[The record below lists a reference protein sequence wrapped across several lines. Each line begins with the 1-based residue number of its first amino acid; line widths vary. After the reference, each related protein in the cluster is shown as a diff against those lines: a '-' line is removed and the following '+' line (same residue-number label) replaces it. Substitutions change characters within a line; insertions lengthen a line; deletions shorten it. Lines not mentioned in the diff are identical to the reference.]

1 MADLAE
7 PDVPFLTPDS
17 LTLHTAFQPVFSLT
31 HGRLVGH
38 EALLRAQGAEGRPV
52 PPSELFAAI
61 TAPASLA
68 ALDARAVRQ
77 HLSAYVSA
85 GKREAAEWLLLNL
98 HPASLL
104 PDTGSVDDI
113 VRAIEESELR
123 PSRIVIEVLESP
135 LFEEDR
141 VYPALQRLRDLG
153 CLIALDDFGAGHS
166 NFERIF
172 DLRPHLVK
180 LDRRVLLR
188 AKGDAK
194 ARRILQR
201 MVSLIQECGALV
213 LIEGIETQA
222 GAHVALTCDVDFVQ
236 GYYFGRP
243 DAQVL
248 AAQGDHPPLLQAWD
262 SFDEG
267 QSRADDRWRESMGAH
282 CDELRLASIQL
293 AAGASVPS
301 ACAGF
306 LAADGA
312 TMCYLLDDRGHQIDE
327 IAFRDDGMRRRLVG
341 TEQFEPLRDCAGA
354 RWSRRQY
361 FRRAVSFPGAVQLT
375 RPYLTLQGGWM
386 CLTAS
391 IAFEIEGRR
400 VILCGDLRIDPTGDA
415 A

>member
-1 MADLAE
+1 MSVLAE
-7 PDVPFLTPDS
+7 PSVPSHAPGN

-38 EALLRAQGAEGRPV
+38 EALLRAQDVHGRPV
-52 PPSELFAAI
+52 PPNELFASI
-61 TAPASLA
+61 SAPAALA

-77 HLSAYVSA
+77 HLDAYVTA
-85 GKREAAEWLLLNL
+85 GKRDAVEWLLINL
-98 HPASLL
+98 HPMTLL
-104 PDTGSVDDI
+104 PDTGALEDI
-113 VRAIEESELR
+113 LLAIAHSGIR
-123 PSRIVIEVLESP
+123 PSRIVVEVLESP
-135 LFEEDR
+135 LFAEDR
-141 VYPALQRLRDLG
+141 VYPALERLRDLG

-172 DLRPHLVK
+172 NLRPHLVK

-201 MVSLIQECGALV
+201 MVSLIQECGSLV
-213 LIEGIETQA
+213 LVEGVETLA

-243 DAQVL
+243 AAEVVQVDD
-248 AAQGDHPPLLQAWD
+248 DHPPMQQAWE

-267 QSRADDRWRESMGAH
+267 QSRADDRWRESMGTH
-282 CDELRLASIQL
+282 CDDLKVASIQL
-293 AAGASVPS
+293 AAGASMQT
-301 ACAGF
+301 ACASF
-306 LAADGA
+306 LAAESA
-312 TMCYLLDDRGHQIDE
+312 TMCYLLDDRGRQVGD
-327 IAFRDDGMRRRLVG
+327 IAFRDEGLRRRLAG

-391 IAFEIEGRR
+391 IAFEIQDRP
-400 VILCGDLRIDPTGDA
+400 VILCGDLRIHTA
-415 A
+415 ETA

>member
-1 MADLAE
+1 MPDLAE
-7 PDVPFLTPDS
+7 PDVHAQASDVI
-17 LTLHTAFQPVFSLT
+17 TLHTAFQPVFSLT

-38 EALLRAQGAEGRPV
+38 EALLRVQDPHGSPI
-52 PPSELFAAI
+52 PPNELFASI
-61 TAPASLA
+61 SAPAELA
-68 ALDARAVRQ
+68 ALDARTVRQ
-77 HLSAYVSA
+77 HLAAYVAA
-85 GKREAAEWLLLNL
+85 GKRDTPEWLLINL
-98 HPASLL
+98 HPMSLL
-104 PDTGSVDDI
+104 PDTGALEDI
-113 VRAIEESELR
+113 LLAIAQSGMR

-141 VYPALQRLRDLG
+141 VYPALERLRDLG

-188 AKGDAK
+188 AKADAK

-201 MVSLIQECGALV
+201 MVSLIQECGSLV
-213 LIEGIETQA
+213 LIEGIETLA
-222 GAHVALTCDVDFVQ
+222 GAHLALTCDVDFVQ

-243 DAQVL
+243 AAEVL
-248 AAQGDHPPLLQAWD
+248 RADGDHPPLLQAWE

-282 CDELRLASIQL
+282 CDDLRLASIQL
-293 AAGASVPS
+293 AAGATMET
-301 ACAGF
+301 ACADF
-306 LAADGA
+306 LAADSA
-312 TMCYLLDDRGHQIDE
+312 TMCYLLDDRGQQIDDV
-327 IAFRDDGMRRRLVG
+327 AFRDDGTRRRLVG

-391 IAFEIEGRR
+391 IAFEIGDRT
-400 VILCGDLRIDPTGDA
+400 VILCGDLRIHPSEA